1 MSNPFLLSNK
11 NSALISI
18 VDASANKSVYAYK
31 TAALPT
37 IAHERVSVSPNGGN
51 EGLDQTITFD
61 VPAYGLLSRIIFKFS
76 VTVADGSSSSVN
88 HVPGI
93 IGLDLIDYIEISSQ
107 NRVISRQTRDMLMS
121 KLAELTNAE
130 QSNLVTAMQQIV
142 AASNGTFTCY
152 VPWMGMIS
160 GLDSSLSN
168 VYDTSFTER
177 LQVRVKVGA
186 GGLLSDGA
194 VSWGGSSCLFTFS
207 TMKEEDMRAL
217 HMANYSAAPLVML
230 NSTAFTENTTS
241 IAAAATTGTT
251 DISCNGVVRRMLIRV
266 NRSDE
271 SSSKN
276 LEIATIVL
284 NGSGREL
291 IRFDGEELR
300 LLGNGNW
307 HHQPAEVSGV
317 YENVYV
323 IDFTV
328 GKRLPG
334 YSGGAS
340 FREIAAPSVQV
351 TLASAVPSGKTAVLH
366 VVHEQL
372 ELLSILGSNG
382 RIQQSI
388 SS

>member
-1 MSNPFLLSNK
+1 
-11 NSALISI
+11 
-18 VDASANKSVYAYK
+18 
-31 TAALPT
+31 
-37 IAHERVSVSPNGGN
+37 
-51 EGLDQTITFD
+51 
-61 VPAYGLLSRIIFKFS
+61 
-76 VTVADGSSSSVN
+76 
-88 HVPGI
+88 
-93 IGLDLIDYIEISSQ
+93 
-107 NRVISRQTRDMLMS
+107 
-121 KLAELTNAE
+121 
-130 QSNLVTAMQQIV
+130 
-142 AASNGTFTCY
+142 
-152 VPWMGMIS
+152 
-160 GLDSSLSN
+160 
-168 VYDTSFTER
+168 
-177 LQVRVKVGA
+177 
-186 GGLLSDGA
+186 
-194 VSWGGSSCLFTFS
+194 
-207 TMKEEDMRAL
+207 
-217 HMANYSAAPLVML
+217 
-230 NSTAFTENTTS
+230 
-241 IAAAATTGTT
+241 
-251 DISCNGVVRRMLIRV
+251 MLIRV

-340 FREIAAPSVQV
+340 FRESAAPSVQV